1 LNVDRVELAPARKI
15 AAGEVAHKSRAS
27 TTESAAP
34 MMMPESSGVS
44 SAMFATVFAAV
55 VASVSS
61 GVFSVAFAT
70 VFAAEGSIETC

>member
-1 LNVDRVELAPARKI
+1 MV
-15 AAGEVAHKSRAS
+15 S
-27 TTESAAP
+27 
-34 MMMPESSGVS
+34 ESSGVS

-61 GVFSVAFAT
+61 GVFSVGFAT

>member
-1 LNVDRVELAPARKI
+1 
-15 AAGEVAHKSRAS
+15 
-27 TTESAAP
+27 

-44 SAMFATVFAAV
+44 SAIFATVFAAV
-55 VASVSS
+55 VVSS